1 MISELVGRS
10 KLRRTSPSNNRFA
23 PDSGWPLAPVGV
35 GVGAGV
41 ELRDEVRDRELPAP
55 VTTIPV
61 TAPIVWASSSQ
72 LAFSQ

>member
-1 MISELVGRS
+1 MSELVGRS
-10 KLRRTSPSNNRFA
+10 KFIRTSPSNNRFGPVSGCPA
-23 PDSGWPLAPVGV
+23 PPCAVGV
-35 GVGAGV
+35 GVAV
-41 ELRDEVRDRELPAP
+41 EVRGRVRDPAPAP